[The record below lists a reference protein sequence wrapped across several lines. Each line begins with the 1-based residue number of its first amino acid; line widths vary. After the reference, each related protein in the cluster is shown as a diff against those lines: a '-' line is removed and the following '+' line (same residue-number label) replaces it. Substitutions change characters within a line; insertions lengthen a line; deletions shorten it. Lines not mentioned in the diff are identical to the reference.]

1 MATMAASN
9 VTNTA
14 SLRVTKTASCAI
26 DGVIADNRPVAL
38 GSSGGQAEVHQH
50 HEHFGSFDSS
60 AKIARSMTVTGAW

>member
-26 DGVIADNRPVAL
+26 DGLSQTTGPWRWVHLVVKLKFISIMSTSAVSTVPPKSR
-38 GSSGGQAEVHQH
+38 GQ
-50 HEHFGSFDSS
+50 
-60 AKIARSMTVTGAW
+60 